1 MLNLTVNTREDK
13 EAVLREAL
21 AFFGE
26 HGVGLQAHETSAGL
40 TFSSH
45 LGFVQLS
52 FSSDAAGVAVVDIA
66 TREFEEQVR
75 TFARQIQ

>member
-1 MLNLTVNTREDK
+1 MLNLTVNTREDR
-13 EAVLREAL
+13 EAVLKEAL

-26 HGVGLQAHETSAGL
+26 HGVGLQAHETPDGL

-52 FSSDAAGVAVVDIA
+52 FSSDAGGAVVDIA